1 MEPIKNMFL
10 VLGFSAML
18 GIFIFGVLETLEERK
33 IMFIA
38 PTIKRNKAIKTQAT
52 LSNVKNV
59 FLYNKTWVIL
69 WYNIPSYLNL
79 YVKYSKMKKCEHVIS
94 NCVISTDNSDLH
106 NSSVVIFTHSSLPD
120 SPPLKNK
127 SQIWMFNT
135 LENKAFTQRPNTAW
149 KK

>member
-38 PTIKRNKAIKTQAT
+38 PTIKRNTAIKTQAT

-59 FLYNKTWVIL
+59 FFV
-69 WYNIPSYLNL
+69 
-79 YVKYSKMKKCEHVIS
+79 
-94 NCVISTDNSDLH
+94 
-106 NSSVVIFTHSSLPD
+106 
-120 SPPLKNK
+120 
-127 SQIWMFNT
+127 
-135 LENKAFTQRPNTAW
+135 
-149 KK
+149 